1 MNADRAFDA
10 EKIGVAGGVEQMY
23 HAAQFPAVQV
33 HRTTLLMW
41 CSERSTTLNFRALP
55 DWKATRLTSAPDPT
69 HPDIPT
75 RLPVPVSRRQFART
89 AAGSAFAAAVGSG
102 LWNPRMAEAASFA
115 PVPIPG
121 GSPAL
126 GGAYHVFG
134 PAAFDPIDAEPITI
148 TNLNAFVGL
157 AYISGMVTRT
167 NTKTGEVVRLP
178 FVDSDMRF
186 MQGVFRGTDGK
197 VHQGAFAFV

>member
-1 MNADRAFDA
+1 M
-10 EKIGVAGGVEQMY
+10 
-23 HAAQFPAVQV
+23 
-33 HRTTLLMW
+33 
-41 CSERSTTLNFRALP
+41 NFRALP
-55 DWKATRLTSAPDPT
+55 GWKATGLTSVSDST
-69 HPDIPT
+69 HHDIPA
-75 RLPVPVSRRQFART
+75 RQLPVPVSRRQFART
-89 AAGSAFAAAVGSG
+89 AAGSAFAAAVGSR
-102 LWNPRMAEAASFA
+102 LWDPSLVEAASFA

-148 TNLNAFVGL
+148 TNLNAKVGL
-157 AYISGMVTRT
+157 AYVSGMVTRT
-167 NTKTGEVVRLP
+167 NTKMGEVVRLP
-178 FVDSDMRF
+178 FVNSDMRF

>member
-1 MNADRAFDA
+1 M
-10 EKIGVAGGVEQMY
+10 
-23 HAAQFPAVQV
+23 
-33 HRTTLLMW
+33 
-41 CSERSTTLNFRALP
+41 NFRALP
-55 DWKATRLTSAPDPT
+55 GWKGTSLPIVSESTHHDNLAP
-69 HPDIPT
+69 
-75 RLPVPVSRRQFART
+75 RLPTPLSRRQFART
-89 AAGSAFAAAVGSG
+89 AAGGAFAAAVGSR
-102 LWNPRMAEAASFA
+102 LWTTSPVEAASFA

-134 PAAFDPIDAEPITI
+134 PAAFDPIDAEPVTI
-148 TNLNAFVGL
+148 TNLNAAVGL
-157 AYISGMVTRT
+157 AYVSGMVTQT
-167 NTKTGEVVRLP
+167 NIKTGEVVRLP

>member
-1 MNADRAFDA
+1 
-10 EKIGVAGGVEQMY
+10 V
-23 HAAQFPAVQV
+23 
-33 HRTTLLMW
+33 
-41 CSERSTTLNFRALP
+41 NFRALP
-55 DWKATRLTSAPDPT
+55 GWKPTSLTSIANST
-69 HPDIPT
+69 HHDSPAR
-75 RLPVPVSRRQFART
+75 RLPIHMSRRRFSRT
-89 AAGSAFAAAVGSG
+89 VAGGAFAAAVGSR
-102 LWNPRMAEAASFA
+102 LWTTSPVEAASFA

-148 TNLNAFVGL
+148 TNLNAAVGL
-157 AYISGMVTRT
+157 AYVSGMVTQT
-167 NTKTGEVVRLP
+167 NTKTGDVVRLP

>member
-1 MNADRAFDA
+1 M
-10 EKIGVAGGVEQMY
+10 
-23 HAAQFPAVQV
+23 
-33 HRTTLLMW
+33 
-41 CSERSTTLNFRALP
+41 NFRALP
-55 DWKATRLTSAPDPT
+55 DWKATSSTSVPDSA
-69 HPDIPT
+69 HHDIPT
-75 RLPVPVSRRQFART
+75 RRLPVSVSRRQFART
-89 AAGSAFAAAVGSG
+89 AAGSALAAAVGSRFF
-102 LWNPRMAEAASFA
+102 NPNLVEAASFA

-148 TNLNAFVGL
+148 TNLNAAVGL
-157 AYISGMVTRT
+157 AYVSGMVTQT
-167 NTKTGEVVRLP
+167 NTKTGEVLRLP
-178 FVDSDMRF
+178 FVNSDMRF

>member
-1 MNADRAFDA
+1 
-10 EKIGVAGGVEQMY
+10 V
-23 HAAQFPAVQV
+23 
-33 HRTTLLMW
+33 
-41 CSERSTTLNFRALP
+41 NFRALP
-55 DWKATRLTSAPDPT
+55 GWKPTSLPILADST
-69 HPDIPT
+69 HQNGPA
-75 RLPVPVSRRQFART
+75 RQLPLPVSRRQFART
-89 AAGSAFAAAVGSG
+89 VAGGTLAAAVGSR
-102 LWNPRMAEAASFA
+102 LWTPSQAEAASFA

-134 PAAFDPIDAEPITI
+134 PAAFDPIDAEPVTI
-148 TNLNAFVGL
+148 TNLNASVGL
-157 AYISGMVTRT
+157 AYVSGMVTQT

-197 VHQGAFAFV
+197 VHPGAFAFV

>member
-1 MNADRAFDA
+1 M
-10 EKIGVAGGVEQMY
+10 
-23 HAAQFPAVQV
+23 
-33 HRTTLLMW
+33 
-41 CSERSTTLNFRALP
+41 NFRALP
-55 DWKATRLTSAPDPT
+55 AWKPASLTSVANST
-69 HPDIPT
+69 HHDSPAR
-75 RLPVPVSRRQFART
+75 RLPVPISRRQFART
-89 AAGSAFAAAVGSG
+89 AAGSAFAAAVGSR
-102 LWNPRMAEAASFA
+102 LWTTSLVEAASFA

-134 PAAFDPIDAEPITI
+134 PAAFDPIDAEPVTI
-148 TNLNAFVGL
+148 TNLNAAVGL
-157 AYISGMVTRT
+157 AYVSGMVTQT
-167 NTKTGEVVRLP
+167 NIKTGEVVRLP

>member
-1 MNADRAFDA
+1 
-10 EKIGVAGGVEQMY
+10 V
-23 HAAQFPAVQV
+23 
-33 HRTTLLMW
+33 
-41 CSERSTTLNFRALP
+41 NFRALQG
-55 DWKATRLTSAPDPT
+55 WKPTGLTSVPDST
-69 HPDIPT
+69 HHDSPVRRP
-75 RLPVPVSRRQFART
+75 PVPVSRRQFTRT
-89 AAGSAFAAAVGSG
+89 AAGSAFAAAVGSR
-102 LWNPRMAEAASFA
+102 LLSPSLVEAASFA

-157 AYISGMVTRT
+157 AYVSGMVTRT
-167 NTKTGEVVRLP
+167 NHKTGVVERFP